1 MKRHWLFA
9 LVVSLSGFTPFAL
22 MNCGAQAPATG
33 AVEFVAHVRPTDGRP
48 EPVRQ
53 LSFYLLRESVA
64 NIREEAERAEPA
76 ADMDRFIDGL
86 EVSPEL
92 KAWMKKHRTVDLVG
106 TDFVKQLTAD
116 DVISVPEFF
125 SAYKTQNGV
134 ALGVG
139 IPEPKFKPGDQQK
152 ERGKISTRARRIC
165 GGHASGTSKRI
176 AIWRLDGLDAA
187 LADKNPGRRWAQI
200 IAEHQ
205 QRVQRRVF
213 ELAQTHYL
221 AAEVDSDLDGR
232 GVLTG
237 LTPGEYWI
245 TTLDTPALAGDLHL
259 RWDLG
264 VTVRAGETA
273 RVELSNLNALDTPE
287 QTMR

>member
-1 MKRHWLFA
+1 MKRHWLST
-9 LVVSLSGFTPFAL
+9 LVLLLSGFTPFAL
-22 MNCGAQAPATG
+22 VNCRAQAPATG

-64 NIREEAERAEPA
+64 DIREEVERAEPA
-76 ADMDRFIDGL
+76 ADMDKFIDGL
-86 EVSPEL
+86 EASAEL
-92 KAWMKKHRTVDLVG
+92 KAWMKKHRTVDFVG
-106 TDFVKQLTAD
+106 TDFIKQLTAD
-116 DVISVPEFF
+116 DVINVPEFF

-152 ERGKISTRARRIC
+152 NAEKYQREHDEYVAAMRRYIE
-165 GGHASGTSKRI
+165 ANRDS
-176 AIWRLDGLDAA
+176 LDGLDAA
-187 LADKNPGRRWAQI
+187 LSDKNPGRRWAQL

-205 QRVQRRVF
+205 QRIQRRVF

-221 AAEVDSDLDGR
+221 AAMVDSDLDGR

-237 LTPGEYWI
+237 IAPGAYWI
-245 TTLDTPALAGDLHL
+245 TNLDTPALAGDTRL